1 MRILHVFRSPV
12 GGLFRHV
19 RDLARGQQQL
29 GHDVGL
35 LCDASTGGATA
46 DKLLG
51 DAAGF
56 CSLGISRKAISRLPG
71 LGDIAGARAAMA
83 VVREKKI
90 DIIHGHGAK
99 GGLYA
104 RVAGRLLGIASTYT
118 PHGGSL
124 HYKWASMAGMVFLTS
139 EMILA
144 RAGSG
149 FCFVCDFERK
159 AFAEKI
165 GLAGKPHAMVHNGL
179 WPEEFVARPF
189 HADATDFLFVGEI
202 RHLKGIDLLLEA
214 MARLSGAT
222 LTVVGDGAEQSLFEE
237 LSKSLGL
244 SQRVRFVGRKSI
256 SDAVQMGRI
265 MVLPSRNESFPYVV
279 LETAAAGLPLI
290 AADVGGISEV
300 VPKQMLFPAENVEQL
315 THLMAQ
321 AIAKSNDQAIDSKNF
336 STLIRDQYSASR
348 MAFQLTAFYE
358 TLCSGSG
365 R

>member
-19 RDLARGQQQL
+19 RDLARGQQAL
-29 GHDVGL
+29 GHDVGM
-35 LCDASTGGATA
+35 LCDNTTGGVTA
-46 DKLLG
+46 DKLLR

-56 CSLGISRKAISRLPG
+56 CNLGIARKTISRLPG
-71 LGDIAGARAAMA
+71 LGDIAGVRAAMA
-83 VVREKKI
+83 VAREKNI

-104 RVAGRLLGIASTYT
+104 RLAGRLLGIPSTYT

-124 HYKWASMAGMVFLTS
+124 HYKWASAAGMVFLTS

-144 RAGSG
+144 RVGSG

-159 AFAEKI
+159 AFAGKI
-165 GLAGKPHAMVHNGL
+165 GLAGKPNVMVHNGL

-214 MARLSGAT
+214 MVRLPGAT
-222 LTVVGDGAEQSLFEE
+222 LTVVGDGAEQARYEE
-237 LSKSLGL
+237 LSHSLGL
-244 SQRVRFVGRKSI
+244 GQRVRFVGRKSI
-256 SDAVQMGRI
+256 SEAVQMGRI

-300 VPKQMLFPAENVEQL
+300 VPKQMLFPAEDVNQL
-315 THLMAQ
+315 TLLMTQ
-321 AIAKSNDQAIDSKNF
+321 AIAKSNRHIIDTKSF
-336 STLIRDQYSASR
+336 SIAIRDQYTASR
-348 MAFQLTAFYE
+348 MATQLTAFYD
-358 TLCSGSG
+358 TLRLGSG

>member
-19 RDLARGQQQL
+19 RDLARGQQDL
-29 GHDVGL
+29 GHDVGM

-46 DKLLG
+46 EKLLG
-51 DAAGF
+51 EAAEF
-56 CSLGISRKAISRLPG
+56 CNLGITRKVISRLPG
-71 LGDIAGARAAMA
+71 LGDFAGVRSAMA
-83 VVREKKI
+83 EAREKNI
-90 DIIHGHGAK
+90 NIIHGHGAK

-104 RVAGRLLGIASTYT
+104 RVAGRILGIPSTYT

-124 HYKWASMAGMVFLTS
+124 HYNWASAAGMVFLTS

-159 AFAEKI
+159 AFEGKI

-179 WPEEFVARPF
+179 WPEEFVEQPF

-202 RHLKGIDLLLEA
+202 RQLKGIDLLLEA
-214 MARLSGAT
+214 LARISGAT
-222 LTVVGDGAEQSLFEE
+222 LTVVGDGAEQPQYEE
-237 LSKSLGL
+237 LSLKLGL
-244 SQRVRFVGRKSI
+244 AQRVRFVGRKSI

-279 LETAAAGLPLI
+279 LETAAAGMPLI

-300 VPKQMLFPAENVEQL
+300 VPRHMLFPAENVDQL
-315 THLMAQ
+315 TRLMTQ
-321 AIAKSNDQAIDSKNF
+321 AIAKTRSQAIDAKEF
-336 STLIRDQYSASR
+336 SELIRVQYCASL
-348 MAFQLTAFYE
+348 MAEKITAFYE
-358 TLCSGSG
+358 TLRIGSG